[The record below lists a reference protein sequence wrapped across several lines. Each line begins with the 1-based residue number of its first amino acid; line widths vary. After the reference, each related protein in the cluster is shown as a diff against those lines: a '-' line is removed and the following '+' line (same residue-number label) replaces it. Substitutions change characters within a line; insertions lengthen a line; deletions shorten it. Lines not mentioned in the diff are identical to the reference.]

1 VFTGLKKVKQLK
13 ASIRWHSKTGKLGL
27 LGLKHGG
34 YKSLVVDMNQSAI
47 VKTVAKLDAH
57 VRVAGYIFVPAS
69 PVRIFKAR
77 AIDRADIELA
87 HIGNTRR
94 RD

>member
-1 VFTGLKKVKQLK
+1 M
-13 ASIRWHSKTGKLGL
+13 
-27 LGLKHGG
+27 LGLKHGT
-34 YKSLVVDMNQSAI
+34 YKSFVVDMNQSAI
-47 VKTVAKLDAH
+47 VKAVTNLDAH
-57 VRVAGYIFVPAS
+57 VRVASDIFIPAS

-77 AIDRADIELA
+77 AIDRADIKLV